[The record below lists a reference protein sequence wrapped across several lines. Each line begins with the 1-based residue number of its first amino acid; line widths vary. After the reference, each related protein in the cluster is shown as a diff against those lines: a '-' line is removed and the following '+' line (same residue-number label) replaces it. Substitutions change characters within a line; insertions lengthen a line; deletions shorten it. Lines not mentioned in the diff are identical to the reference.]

1 MQQTSGSGSNKISR
15 NATQCNA
22 MQANATQCRPMQTS
36 ANKRKTM
43 QANATQSIP
52 ENPFVVNRKKR
63 ISIPLFFLK
72 FSQADINASPE
83 SPRVLTSAH
92 ARLIGGRGLKA
103 ARELDYIIYKTPPKK
118 LDALRGLTGTAP
130 IYYCLVIVW
139 YR

>member
-1 MQQTSGSGSNKISR
+1 
-15 NATQCNA
+15 
-22 MQANATQCRPMQTS
+22 MQANAT
-36 ANKRKTM
+36 KT
-43 QANATQSIP
+43 QP
-52 ENPFVVNRKKR
+52 ENSFPIDRKKL

-83 SPRVLTSAH
+83 SPRDLTSAH
-92 ARLIGGRGLKA
+92 ARLIGGRGSKA
-103 ARELDYIIYKTPPKK
+103 AHELDCIIYKTPPKK